1 MRLGGEEV
9 KWRKGEVVWK
19 GERPKEKVLTR
30 FFSQAARKMPGN
42 PEKKVEVGRSREV
55 GGRELIRHA

>member
-9 KWRKGEVVWK
+9 NGRKGEVVWK

-30 FFSQAARKMPGN
+30 FFSRAARKMPGN
-42 PEKKVEVGRSREV
+42 PGKKVEVGGVS
-55 GGRELIRHA
+55 GGRR